1 MSLLPTKKEIMDRLL
16 AKNTTLKVKNM
27 LLVELVEMGY
37 KEAARANCY
46 ARKLGDIGV
55 CIEGYWL
62 SSNAKKELD
71 NIKQGL

>member
-1 MSLLPTKKEIMDRLL
+1 MDRLL
-16 AKNTTLKVKNM
+16 EKNTTLKVKNI

-46 ARKLGDIGV
+46 ARKLGDIGECV
-55 CIEGYWL
+55 EGYWL

>member
-1 MSLLPTKKEIMDRLL
+1 MSLLPTKKETMDRLL
-16 AKNTTLKVKNM
+16 EKNTTLKVKNI

-46 ARKLGDIGV
+46 ARKLGDIGECV
-55 CIEGYWL
+55 EGYWL